1 MSANLFSP
9 ARNAATVGKTL
20 LALAA
25 GCVTLLIGI
34 PPALAAAGS
43 QQTAAAFE
51 PSWFVLGITGL
62 FALATLGTGALALAN
77 IGHPLLIDTA
87 TFVRVD
93 NDDRV
98 RAPNVRGRGVRQ
110 IATGVTLWAAL
121 FLGDAVLFQ
130 VGLASVV
137 IRQGL
142 DFVANLLD
150 RRPMAAAPYIAAAV
164 PTIAALFQVL

>member
-1 MSANLFSP
+1 MPANTFNRTLP
-9 ARNAATVGKTL
+9 AAAIGKTL

-25 GCVTLLIGI
+25 GFVTLLIAA

-43 QQTAAAFE
+43 QQVAAAFE
-51 PSWFVLGITGL
+51 PSWFVQGITGL
-62 FALATLGTGALALAN
+62 FALATLATGALALAN
-77 IGHPLLIDTA
+77 IGLPFLVDTA

-93 NDDRV
+93 NDEQV
-98 RAPNVRGRGVRQ
+98 RAPNVRGWGVRQ

-121 FLGDAVLFQ
+121 LLGDQVLFQ

-142 DFVANLLD
+142 DIVANLLD
-150 RRPMAAAPYIAAAV
+150 RRPLAAAPYVAIAV
-164 PTIAALFQVL
+164 PTIAALLQVL

>member
-1 MSANLFSP
+1 MPANTFNRTLP
-9 ARNAATVGKTL
+9 AAAIGKTL

-25 GCVTLLIGI
+25 GFVTLLIAS

-43 QQTAAAFE
+43 QQVAAAFE
-51 PSWFVLGITGL
+51 PSWFVQGITGL

-77 IGHPLLIDTA
+77 IGLPFLVDTA
-87 TFVRVD
+87 TFSRVD
-93 NDDRV
+93 NDERV
-98 RAPNVRGRGVRQ
+98 SAPNVRGWGVRQ

-121 FLGDAVLFQ
+121 LLGDEVLFQ

-142 DFVANLLD
+142 DIVANLLD
-150 RRPMAAAPYIAAAV
+150 RRPLAAAPYVAIAV
-164 PTIAALFQVL
+164 PTIAALLQVL